1 MFIYTAWQAFKY
13 GYQFLKIVFSGNR
26 FFWYSGN
33 FKNWALAIS
42 VFENRGG
49 VVKCRAGA
57 FLRFEEP
64 QGEGAVLL
72 LLAGPEGCV
81 LSGVPSI

>member
-1 MFIYTAWQAFKY
+1 MFLFTPGQAFKY
-13 GYQFLKIVFSGNR
+13 SYLFLKIV

-33 FKNWALAIS
+33 LKNWALAIP

-57 FLRFEEP
+57 FLRLEES
-64 QGEGAVLL
+64 QREGAVLL
-72 LLAGPEGCV
+72 LIEGPEGCV